1 MTATR
6 PGEQEIR
13 DWLTRRIASALEVP
27 AGEIDIASEFPSF
40 GVDSVTAV
48 AVTGD
53 LEQWLGRTLDPTLLF
68 TYSTIDSLARHLST
82 AEES

>member
-1 MTATR
+1 MKATS

-13 DWLTRRIASALEVP
+13 AWLTRRIASALEVP
-27 AGEIDIASEFPSF
+27 AEAIDATREFPSF

-68 TYSTIDSLARHLST
+68 TYSTIDLLAEHLA

>member
-13 DWLTRRIASALEVP
+13 DWLTRRVATALDVP
-27 AGEIDIASEFPSF
+27 PGEIDTASEFPSF

-68 TYSTIDSLARHLST
+68 TYSTIDTLAKHLAT
-82 AEES
+82 EES